1 MIYPP
6 KKTQSETV
14 GFIVIILMV
23 MIIGVIFLG
32 ISLKKQPTI
41 TATDSEIANF
51 LVTSARYTSDCAKD
65 YEPNYRE
72 IGEVIADCYQNS
84 ACLDGRTTCLV
95 LNKTYT
101 EMLTNFRPSG
111 KVLSYYK
118 LSFYYVQNLT
128 QTASEGTSFAN
139 EVTFGNSS
147 GCASKRAGR
156 NYISLASGNG
166 YALEQLEV
174 CLAS

>member
-1 MIYPP
+1 MINQS

-32 ISLKKQPTI
+32 ISLKKQPTVE
-41 TATDSEIANF
+41 ATDSEIANF

-72 IGEVIADCYQNS
+72 MIDVISDCYQNS
-84 ACLDGRTTCLV
+84 ACLDARTVCSV
-95 LNKTYT
+95 LNQTYT
-101 EMLTNFRPSG
+101 EMLINFRPSG

-118 LSFYYVQNLT
+118 LSFYYVQNMT
-128 QTASEGTSFAN
+128 QTPADGTRFAN
-139 EVTFGNSS
+139 EISFGNSS

-156 NYISLASGNG
+156 NYISLPSGTG

>member
-1 MIYPP
+1 MITRS
-6 KKTQSETV
+6 KKTQSETI

-32 ISLKKQPTI
+32 FSLKKQPTVE
-41 TATDSEIANF
+41 ATDSEIANF

-72 IGEVIADCYQNS
+72 MSDVISDCYQNS
-84 ACLDGRTTCLV
+84 ACLDGRTTCFV

-111 KVLSYYK
+111 KVLNYYK
-118 LSFYYVQNLT
+118 LSFYYVQNIT
-128 QTASEGTSFAN
+128 QTVADGTKFAN
-139 EVTFGNSS
+139 EVAFGNSS

-156 NYISLASGNG
+156 NYISLSSGNG